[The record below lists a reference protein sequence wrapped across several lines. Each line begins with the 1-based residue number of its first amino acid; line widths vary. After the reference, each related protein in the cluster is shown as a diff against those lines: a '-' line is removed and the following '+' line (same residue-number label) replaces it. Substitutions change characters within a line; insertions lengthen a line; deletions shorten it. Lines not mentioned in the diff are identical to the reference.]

1 MSKYATLIAQS
12 FKKTKFAPAGVKSVL
27 TGMPVR
33 ANIVTVGEG
42 SYPEL
47 GQKDKMQLLIWAA
60 VREQRFWR
68 GCSGSGKNLD
78 EKIRKRLKIFQQ
90 CRKGDEDL
98 IAGAYA
104 ACGAEVEVKHF
115 LTIWQIYT
123 VKRI

>member
-1 MSKYATLIAQS
+1 MGGSQGAKV
-12 FKKTKFAPAGVKSVL
+12 F
-27 TGMPVR
+27 
-33 ANIVTVGEG
+33 GEVV
-42 SYPEL
+42 PE
-47 GQKDKMQLLIWAA
+47 A
-60 VREQRFWR
+60 V
-68 GCSGSGKNLD
+68 KNLD